1 MGMYVMIGP
10 ITLMDE
16 LYVHSARKIERDI
29 DEFMDATKGE
39 DELQIVLRAHLY
51 IEYEIEKML
60 RNYFVEPKV
69 FLGKNPSFISKLNL
83 VVALGLLPKDKM
95 NPYEKFNTL
104 RNRYAHR
111 LRFSITDEKLDELA
125 SSLDKEL
132 KRDFFDRE
140 WNKKKQDRDEN
151 CKLLKLKWTLLAL
164 WVYVSKL
171 VYDQSIEKF
180 EKRRDEIEEMYNKSV
195 DDEVKRAYVVECTE
209 MFNKLKNDLEI
220 TEESLLNL

>member
-1 MGMYVMIGP
+1 MYVMIGP

-16 LYVHSARKIERDI
+16 LYVHSARKIDRDI

-51 IEYEIEKML
+51 IEYELEKML

-69 FLGKNPSFISKLNL
+69 FLGKDPSFSSKLNL
-83 VVALGLLPKDKM
+83 VVALGLLPKDKLS
-95 NPYEKFNTL
+95 PYEKFNTL

-111 LRFSITDEKLDELA
+111 LRFSVTDEKLDELA

-132 KRDFFDRE
+132 KRDFFDKD

-151 CKLLKLKWTLLAL
+151 YKLSKLRWSLVAL
-164 WVYVSKL
+164 WVYVSKS
-171 VYDQSIEKF
+171 VYEQSISKF
-180 EKRRDEIEEMYNKSV
+180 EKRRDEIDEMYNKS
-195 DDEVKRAYVVECTE
+195 DDAEVKKAYVEECAE
-209 MFNKLKNDLEI
+209 LFNKLKDDLEI